1 MPSPPTPAP
10 PLPSDTPQPGR
21 RGELLVVLQ
30 FVLFFAFLFI
40 PVWNPWLSQ
49 DLMSSTAYPR
59 LGLLVMGGLIAL
71 AMGLL
76 GLFNLGRNLTPLP
89 YPLDHNQLVTQGVYG
104 WVRHPLYSSQ
114 LFAALGWVCY
124 SLSLGHLLLLVVGFL
139 FFDYKARK
147 EEGWLSQRH
156 PEYADYAKRV
166 SKLVPWVY

>member
-10 PLPSDTPQPGR
+10 PLSSDTPRPGR

-40 PVWNPWLSQ
+40 PVWNPWLTQ
-49 DLMSSTAYPR
+49 DLMASTAYPR
-59 LGLLVMGGLIAL
+59 LGLLAMCGLIAL

>member
-10 PLPSDTPQPGR
+10 PLSSDTPRPGR

-40 PVWNPWLSQ
+40 PVWNPWLTQ
-49 DLMSSTAYPR
+49 DLMANTAYPR

-139 FFDYKARK
+139 FFDYKAGK